1 MQTNGRIRIPVFIRI
16 WIRRILSDPDS
27 FGSEQFRIRIVT
39 HPQRC
44 FFTIFFFFNQSSL
57 GLFNVHFFGFLKNQL
72 ENCLQGNTYIRQLD
86 EDEIAGMRV
95 ACKLGREVITTTLQ
109 VDKQKNSENIGY
121 EVSKY
126 CERKKYNI
134 LANN

>member
-1 MQTNGRIRIPVFIRI
+1 MTTFCANQ
-16 WIRRILSDPDS
+16 WSDPDPSFYSNLDPANS
-27 FGSEQFRIRIVT
+27 FGSGQFRIRTVPDPDSYASAT
-39 HPQRC
+39 LL
-44 FFTIFFFFNQSSL
+44 FYNFFFFLNQSSL

-109 VDKQKNSENIGY
+109 VDK
-121 EVSKY
+121 
-126 CERKKYNI
+126 
-134 LANN
+134 